1 MAKVAISNPPLEGSS
16 QARIAFDTQLKELV
30 ETLAGQR
37 GSTNDAAITRGDVS
51 IFVPS
56 LTKTAPSAQGTVVQ
70 TTDGL
75 ILAQGADF
83 LRLVDDMRAII
94 QDNVNMRNTIAQLVA
109 QLKGN

>member
-1 MAKVAISNPPLEGSS
+1 MAKVSVANPPLEGSS
-16 QARIAFDTQLKELV
+16 QARIAFDTQIKELV

-37 GSTNDAAITRGDVS
+37 GSTTDAAITRGDVS

-56 LTKTAPSAQGTVVQ
+56 LSKTALNAQGTVVQ

-83 LRLVDDMRAII
+83 LRLVDDVRVII

-109 QLKGN
+109 QLKGS